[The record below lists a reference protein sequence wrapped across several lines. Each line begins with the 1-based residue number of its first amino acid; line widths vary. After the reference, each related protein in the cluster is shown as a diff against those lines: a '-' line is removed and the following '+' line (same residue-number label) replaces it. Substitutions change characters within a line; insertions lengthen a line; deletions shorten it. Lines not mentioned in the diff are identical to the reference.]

1 MHMTPQEVDQMVYGP
16 MWDEIIQQRR
26 AADVCSCDPHPSES
40 ERRHANGHP
49 PYAKPAHPAAFRS
62 MGYPRHSVFQGFGE
76 TKGIFPILATLA
88 ILAALGAAL
97 S

>member
-1 MHMTPQEVDQMVYGP
+1 
-16 MWDEIIQQRR
+16 
-26 AADVCSCDPHPSES
+26 
-40 ERRHANGHP
+40 
-49 PYAKPAHPAAFRS
+49 